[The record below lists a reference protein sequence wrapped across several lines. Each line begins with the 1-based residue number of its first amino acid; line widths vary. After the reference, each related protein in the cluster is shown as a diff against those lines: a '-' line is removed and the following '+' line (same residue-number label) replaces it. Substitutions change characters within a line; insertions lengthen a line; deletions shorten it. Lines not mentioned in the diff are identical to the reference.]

1 MGASMSLTSL
11 PEQASPASLNMDIL
25 LQRQIDNRTSG
36 NCAYLETFLR
46 AARAGGFRT
55 RVIFAPVQSFGNRPW
70 ASVHPELG
78 AFIDETVWPAAIRIG
93 KQHISLSLSV
103 WDRFL
108 VRLIQEVLKRV
119 GIVTP
124 VRSYLGERVS
134 EKDARR
140 VAAVCN
146 ARPADVTMAEYSSM
160 APALDLVTAL
170 TVRACLM
177 HDLLSARAD
186 RFRKAGLPLDFEPV
200 PPETELG
207 WIANCDLLVFASADE
222 LNTVREYFPQIQ
234 SVWLPPDAP
243 DYVARPKEGPPRVVF
258 IGTKHAGNEDAVKH
272 FIADIWPLVRAQRP
286 ESEFWV
292 AGSVGAMLSGREASQ
307 PGVRVLG
314 RVNDL
319 GELGGSQSI
328 GIAPTRLAT
337 GVSIKLAEYLVLGMP
352 SVAYP
357 LALEGFGSAL
367 DDLVRTTKTQEAFA
381 AELVTLLNSDRTRL
395 EMSRR
400 AGDDVR
406 ERLSNV
412 PAALLMSEAARNL
425 RTKATS

>member
-1 MGASMSLTSL
+1 MTPSARASAPLT
-11 PEQASPASLNMDIL
+11 MDIL

-70 ASVHPELG
+70 ATVHPQL
-78 AFIDETVWPAAIRIG
+78 AAYIDEIVWPVSTRIG
-93 KQHISLSLSV
+93 KHHVSLSLQV
-103 WDRFL
+103 WDRFF
-108 VRLIQEVLKRV
+108 VRLVQEILGRI
-119 GIVTP
+119 GITTP
-124 VRSYLGERVS
+124 IRSYLGERVS
-134 EKDARR
+134 AKDARH

-146 ARPADVTMAEYSSM
+146 AQPADVTMAEYSSM
-160 APALDLVTAL
+160 APALDQVTAP

-186 RFRKAGLPLDFEPV
+186 RFREAGLPLDFEPV

-207 WIANCDLLVFASADE
+207 WISNCDLLVFASADE

-243 DYVARPKEGPPRVVF
+243 DHVARQKEGQPRVVF
-258 IGTKHAGNEDAVKH
+258 IGTKHAGNEDALKH
-272 FIADIWPLVRAQRP
+272 FIADIWPLVRASKP
-286 ESEFWV
+286 EAEFWV
-292 AGSVGAMLSGREASQ
+292 AGSIGAMLTAQEAAQ
-307 PGVRVLG
+307 PGVKVLG
-314 RVNDL
+314 RVDDL

-357 LALEGFGSAL
+357 LALEGFGDAL
-367 DDLVRTTKTQEAFA
+367 NDLVRTTNSPEDFA
-381 AELVTLLNSDRTRL
+381 AEVIGLLNSEPARL

-400 AGDDVR
+400 ACEEIG
-406 ERLSNV
+406 ERLSNG
-412 PAALLMSEAARNL
+412 PAAEMMAGAAEVR
-425 RTKATS
+425 RTRVTPP